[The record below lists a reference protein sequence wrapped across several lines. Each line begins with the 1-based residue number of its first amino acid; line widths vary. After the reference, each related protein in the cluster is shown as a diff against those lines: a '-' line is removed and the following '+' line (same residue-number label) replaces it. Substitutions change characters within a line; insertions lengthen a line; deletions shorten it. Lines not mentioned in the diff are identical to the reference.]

1 MGHDR
6 LEGSAGADPAD
17 IVMDPAE
24 RSAIAHATA
33 QLLISRS
40 AGEEDAERVERL
52 VSFAEEHGLD
62 TLAELWS
69 TAHPVSLPGALWRL
83 YLVKAALSHNLT
95 DGSEVFSRGLEGLG
109 GIDAVVVGADRV
121 CSNGDTANKIGTY
134 MLALVAKEHNVPF
147 YVAAPFTTLDT
158 SLENGDCI
166 EIEERPGEEIID
178 TSKAQKNMKT
188 WNPAFDVTPAKYIT
202 GIITEKGMIV
212 KMDGE
217 DTFDVAKFVQSTRDI

>member
-95 DGSEVFSRGLEGLG
+95 DGSEVFSRGLEGLV
-109 GIDAVVVGADRV
+109 GIDAVVVGAPSPLTPEAFLVILDDILRGAF
-121 CSNGDTANKIGTY
+121 CGEFA
-134 MLALVAKEHNVPF
+134 LALERASAVAKAVSAGVISLPPESEIND
-147 YVAAPFTTLDT
+147 YQLSRQALRWSIISDELALSAKKAAEGL
-158 SLENGDCI
+158 LL
-166 EIEERPGEEIID
+166 
-178 TSKAQKNMKT
+178 
-188 WNPAFDVTPAKYIT
+188 
-202 GIITEKGMIV
+202 
-212 KMDGE
+212 
-217 DTFDVAKFVQSTRDI
+217 

>member
-109 GIDAVVVGADRV
+109 GIDAVVVGAPSPLTPEAFLVILDDILR
-121 CSNGDTANKIGTY
+121 GAFRGEFA
-134 MLALVAKEHNVPF
+134 LALERASAVAKAVSAGVISLPPESEINDYQLSRQALRWSIISVELALSAKK
-147 YVAAPFTTLDT
+147 AAEGL
-158 SLENGDCI
+158 LL
-166 EIEERPGEEIID
+166 
-178 TSKAQKNMKT
+178 
-188 WNPAFDVTPAKYIT
+188 
-202 GIITEKGMIV
+202 
-212 KMDGE
+212 
-217 DTFDVAKFVQSTRDI
+217 